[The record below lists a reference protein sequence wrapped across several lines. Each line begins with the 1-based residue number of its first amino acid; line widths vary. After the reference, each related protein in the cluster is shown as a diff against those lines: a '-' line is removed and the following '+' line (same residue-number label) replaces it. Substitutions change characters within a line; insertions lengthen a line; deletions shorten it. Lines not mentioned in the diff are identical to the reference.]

1 MKSIKIIALLLVI
14 FAGTT
19 AFVGHN
25 SEPAPKAPHNH
36 DLEWHTDF
44 NKASELSIKQNKPI
58 FAFFTGSDWCG
69 WCIRLQKNVFAKE
82 AFIHWAQDNVI
93 LMELDFPKRTAISD
107 ELRQQNQELA
117 RLLQVRG
124 YPTVWILNTSFNKEK
139 NNLEIAQLGS
149 TGYPSGA
156 VAGKEE
162 EKFLSNME
170 AIMKN
175 K

>member
-1 MKSIKIIALLLVI
+1 MKYIKSIVILAVI
-14 FAGTT
+14 FISTT
-19 AFVGHN
+19 AFVN
-25 SEPAPKAPHNH
+25 YNPSPEPAHNH
-36 DLEWHTDF
+36 DLKWHTSFDE
-44 NKASELSIKQNKPI
+44 ASALSRKEGKPI

-93 LMELDFPKRTAISD
+93 LLELDFPKRTQIAP
-107 ELRQQNQELA
+107 ELKQQNAELA
-117 RLLQVRG
+117 GLLQVRG
-124 YPTVWILNTSFNKEK
+124 YPTVWLLNTTYNKETK
-139 NNLEIAQLGS
+139 KIEIAPLGS

-162 EKFLSNME
+162 VKFIQDANRIL
-170 AIMKN
+170 AN